1 MKTLIV
7 ARHGN
12 TFEQHETPTR
22 IGARTDL
29 PLTQAGRL
37 QAERMGR
44 FLQKNNLV
52 PDKVLTSPLMRA
64 RQTLETA
71 MLAVPVV
78 LQPHIEL
85 FLTEIDYG
93 PDENKTEDKVIE
105 RIGRGAIE
113 DWNRQGILPQGWNA
127 DINAIIQGW
136 QDLADTIAS
145 GVDNV
150 VMAVTSGGI
159 ARFAPRILPEQDYL
173 AFLDKYAPK
182 VATGSLSI
190 FQHDGK
196 RWQLREWNLT
206 P

>member
-12 TFEQHETPTR
+12 TFEKHETPRR
-22 IGARTDL
+22 IGANTDML
-29 PLTQAGRL
+29 LTPTGQAQAEKIGRYL
-37 QAERMGR
+37 QA
-44 FLQKNNLV
+44 NNLL
-52 PDKVLTSPLMRA
+52 PDKVYTSPLMRA

-71 MLAVPVV
+71 MLTIPLVM
-78 LQPHIEL
+78 QPHIEP

-93 PDENKTEDKVIE
+93 PDENKTEDEVIG

-113 DWNRQGILPQGWNA
+113 DWNRQGILPPGWNA
-127 DINAIIQGW
+127 DLGAIIQGW
-136 QDLADTIAS
+136 QDLAAGIVAGAENT
-145 GVDNV
+145 

-159 ARFAPRILPEQDYL
+159 ARFAPQIMPDQDYL
-173 AFLDKYAPK
+173 AFLDKHALK

-190 FQHDGK
+190 FQHDGEK
-196 RWQLREWNLT
+196 WAMKGWNLK